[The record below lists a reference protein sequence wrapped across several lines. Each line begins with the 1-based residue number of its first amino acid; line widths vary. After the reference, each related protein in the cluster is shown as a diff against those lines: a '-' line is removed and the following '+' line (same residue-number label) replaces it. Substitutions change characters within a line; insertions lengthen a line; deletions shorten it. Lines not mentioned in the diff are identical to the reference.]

1 MQGIFV
7 YGFRTSM
14 LSLPPLGY
22 FLCNCQ
28 SVKVSSV
35 KIEIVKLSRQ
45 SADKN
50 ENHIDKV
57 STVKR
62 QTVKLS
68 SVKRESVKCQK
79 NGFDSL
85 TVGGAGRRGK
95 KASRYVVFSEYIIL
109 FQRQL
114 SKCQSVSKRGLTVN
128 CKQIRHF
135 RATVKLSRQSADKKS
150 KKIIQQMGVS
160 KCQTRKCQVSKK
172 RV

>member
-1 MQGIFV
+1 
-7 YGFRTSM
+7 M

-114 SKCQSVSKRGLTVN
+114 SKCQRVSKWG
-128 CKQIRHF
+128 F
-135 RATVKLSRQSADKKS
+135 DSKL
-150 KKIIQQMGVS
+150 
-160 KCQTRKCQVSKK
+160 
-172 RV
+172 